1 MEGDKEITRTFL
13 HRIGIYPIISLA
25 VIFWG
30 MSYVWT
36 TIVFKYYHPIS
47 TIFLRLVISSA
58 LLVAYTLLS
67 GKAEKI
73 RKEDTWLILL
83 SALFN
88 PFLYFLFENYG
99 LKNSTPTISAVII
112 ATIPV
117 FVSIVGY
124 FLLKEKLSL
133 LNITGIIV
141 SFLGI
146 GIMLVNPDFSLN
158 SSLAGVLFLSGAVI
172 MAVIYTV
179 FLKRLAHKY
188 SALTIITYQNV
199 IGVIYFLPLFMFF
212 DFKYFITVRPNFELV
227 YSLLSLA
234 VFASTLA
241 FIFYTMSV
249 KKIGI
254 SRTSVFSNL
263 MPVVTAI
270 FSAIFISEI
279 FTATKITG
287 MAIVIIG
294 VMVTQVRK
302 RGSGVAGKLKI
313 EG

>member
-1 MEGDKEITRTFL
+1 MNKSFL
-13 HRIGIYPIISLA
+13 QRIGIYPLISLA

-47 TIFLRLVISSA
+47 TIFIRLVISSA
-58 LLVAYTLLS
+58 LLVAYTWFS

-73 RKEDTWLILL
+73 KRGDRWLLL
-83 SALFN
+83 ISALFN

-124 FLLKEKLSL
+124 FMLKENLSL
-133 LNITGIIV
+133 INIIGIIV

-158 SSLAGVLFLSGAVI
+158 SSWAGILFLSGAVI

-179 FLKRLAHKY
+179 LLKRLAHKY
-188 SALTIITYQNV
+188 SALTILTYQNI
-199 IGVIYFLPLFMFF
+199 IGVVYFLPLFLFF
-212 DFKYFITVRPNFELV
+212 DYKYFITVRPNFELV

-241 FIFYTMSV
+241 FIFYIMAV
-249 KKIGI
+249 RQIGV

-287 MAIVIIG
+287 MAIVIVG
-294 VMVTQVRK
+294 VMVAQVKK
-302 RGSGVAGKLKI
+302 RGSREAEKQGI
-313 EG
+313 

>member
-1 MEGDKEITRTFL
+1 MDKSFL
-13 HRIGIYPIISLA
+13 HRIGIYPLISLA

-47 TIFLRLVISSA
+47 IIFIRLVLSSA

-73 RKEDTWLILL
+73 RKEDTLLLVL

-124 FLLKEKLSL
+124 FLLKEKLSV
-133 LNITGIIV
+133 LNISGIIV

-158 SSLAGVLFLSGAVI
+158 SPVTGVLYLSVAVVV
-172 MAVIYTV
+172 AVIYTV
-179 FLKRLAHKY
+179 LLKRLAHKY
-188 SALTIITYQNV
+188 SAMTIVTYQNL
-199 IGVIYFLPLFMFF
+199 IGVVFFLPLFIFF
-212 DFKYFITVRPNFELV
+212 DYRYFVTVKPNFELIS
-227 YSLLSLA
+227 SLLYLSF
-234 VFASTLA
+234 FASTLA

-270 FSAIFISEI
+270 FSAIFISET
-279 FTATKITG
+279 FTANKITG
-287 MAIVIIG
+287 MAIVIGG
-294 VMVTQVRK
+294 VMVAQVR
-302 RGSGVAGKLKI
+302 RRRA
-313 EG
+313 

>member
-1 MEGDKEITRTFL
+1 MIKK
-13 HRIGIYPIISLA
+13 IGIYPLISLA

-36 TIVFKYYHPIS
+36 TIAFKYYHPIS
-47 TIFLRLVISSA
+47 IIFLRLVISSA
-58 LLVAYTLLS
+58 LLVAYTFLS

-73 RKEDTWLILL
+73 NKEDRWLLL
-83 SALFN
+83 ISALFN

-99 LKNSTPTISAVII
+99 LMNSTPTISAVII

-124 FLLKEKLSL
+124 FLLKENLSL
-133 LNITGIIV
+133 INIIGIIV

-158 SSLAGVLFLSGAVI
+158 SSWAGIIFLSGAVI

-179 FLKRLAHKY
+179 LLKRLAHKY
-188 SALTIITYQNV
+188 SALTIITCQNM
-199 IGVIYFLPLFMFF
+199 IGVVYFLPLFLFF
-212 DFKYFITVRPNFELV
+212 DYKYFITVRPNFELI

-241 FIFYTMSV
+241 FIFYIMSV
-249 KKIGI
+249 RQIGV
-254 SRTSVFSNL
+254 SRTSVFGNL

-279 FTATKITG
+279 FTPTKITG
-287 MAIVIIG
+287 MAVVIVG
-294 VMVTQVRK
+294 VMVAQVR
-302 RGSGVAGKLKI
+302 RRRA
-313 EG
+313 

>member
-1 MEGDKEITRTFL
+1 MNKSFL
-13 HRIGIYPIISLA
+13 QRIGIYPLISLA

-47 TIFLRLVISSA
+47 TIFIRLVISSA
-58 LLVAYTLLS
+58 LLVGYTFLS

-73 RKEDTWLILL
+73 KKEDRWLLL
-83 SALFN
+83 ISALFN

-124 FLLKEKLSL
+124 FMLKENLSL
-133 LNITGIIV
+133 INIIGILV

-158 SSLAGVLFLSGAVI
+158 SSWAGILFLSGAVV

-179 FLKRLAHKY
+179 LLKRLAHKY
-188 SALTIITYQNV
+188 SALTIITYQNM
-199 IGVIYFLPLFMFF
+199 IGVIYFLPLFLFF
-212 DFKYFITVRPNFELV
+212 DYKYFITVRPNFELV

-241 FIFYTMSV
+241 FISQKDRSQPYQRFFKPDACSYCDFFCYLYL
-249 KKIGI
+249 
-254 SRTSVFSNL
+254 RNL
-263 MPVVTAI
+263 HGDQDNRDGNRDCGGDGG
-270 FSAIFISEI
+270 
-279 FTATKITG
+279 TG
-287 MAIVIIG
+287 EKESIEAWRLGGMGAG
-294 VMVTQVRK
+294 K
-302 RGSGVAGKLKI
+302 RGSGK
-313 EG
+313 

>member
-1 MEGDKEITRTFL
+1 MYKSL
-13 HRIGIYPIISLA
+13 LQRIGIYPLISLA

-36 TIVFKYYHPIS
+36 VIVFKYYHPIS

-58 LLVAYTLLS
+58 LLVAYTFLS

-73 RKEDTWLILL
+73 RKEDTWLLLL
-83 SALFN
+83 SALLN

-124 FLLKEKLSL
+124 FLLKEYLSL
-133 LNITGIIV
+133 INIIGIIV

-158 SSLAGVLFLSGAVI
+158 SSWAGILYLSGAVV

-179 FLKRLAHKY
+179 FLKRLAFKY
-188 SALTIITYQNV
+188 SALTIITYQNL
-199 IGVIYFLPLFMFF
+199 IGVLYFLPLFIFF
-212 DFKYFITVRPNFELV
+212 DYKHFITVRPNVELV
-227 YSLLSLA
+227 YSLLALA

-254 SRTSVFSNL
+254 SRTSVFGNL
-263 MPVVTAI
+263 MPVVTAV

-279 FTATKITG
+279 FTATKILG
-287 MAIVIIG
+287 MAIVIVG
-294 VMVTQVRK
+294 VMVAQVR
-302 RGSGVAGKLKI
+302 RRRA
-313 EG
+313 

>member
-1 MEGDKEITRTFL
+1 MDKTFL
-13 HRIGIYPIISLA
+13 QRIGIYPLISLA

-36 TIVFKYYHPIS
+36 TIIFNYYHPIS
-47 TIFLRLVISSA
+47 IIFLRLIISSA
-58 LLVAYTLLS
+58 LLVAYTFLS

-73 RKEDTWLILL
+73 KKEDRLLLLI

-124 FLLKEKLSL
+124 FLLKEKLSW
-133 LNITGIIV
+133 LNITGIII

-158 SSLAGVLFLSGAVI
+158 SPIEGVLLLSAAVVI
-172 MAVIYTV
+172 SVIYTV

-188 SALTIITYQNV
+188 SALTIITYQNL
-199 IGVIYFLPLFMFF
+199 IGVVYFLPLFLFF
-212 DFKYFITVRPNFELV
+212 DFKYFITVRLNFEIV

-249 KKIGI
+249 KQIGV
-254 SRTSVFSNL
+254 SRTSVFGNL

-279 FTATKITG
+279 FTPTKITG
-287 MAIVIIG
+287 MAIVIAG
-294 VMVTQVRK
+294 VMVAQVKR
-302 RGSGVAGKLKI
+302 RGSREAGNLKI
-313 EG
+313 EI

>member
-1 MEGDKEITRTFL
+1 
-13 HRIGIYPIISLA
+13 
-25 VIFWG
+25 

-36 TIVFKYYHPIS
+36 TIVFKYYHPIT
-47 TIFLRLVISSA
+47 TIFIRLVISSI
-58 LLVAYTLLS
+58 LLVAYTFLS

-73 RKEDTWLILL
+73 RKKDRWLLLL

-117 FVSIVGY
+117 FVSIVAY
-124 FLLKEKLSL
+124 FMLKENLSL
-133 LNITGIIV
+133 INIIGIIV

-146 GIMLVNPDFSLN
+146 GIMIVNPDFSLN
-158 SSLAGVLFLSGAVI
+158 SSIAGVILLSGAVV

-179 FLKRLAHKY
+179 LLKRLAHKY
-188 SALTIITYQNV
+188 SALTILTYQNL
-199 IGVIYFLPLFMFF
+199 IGVVYFLPLFLFF
-212 DFKYFITVRPNFELV
+212 DYKYFITVRPNGELI
-227 YSLLSLA
+227 YSLLCLA

-241 FIFYTMSV
+241 FIFYIMSV
-249 KKIGI
+249 KKIGV

-263 MPVVTAI
+263 MPVVTAV

-287 MAIVIIG
+287 MAIVIVG
-294 VMVTQVRK
+294 VMVAQVKK
-302 RGSGVAGKLKI
+302 RA
-313 EG
+313 

>member
-1 MEGDKEITRTFL
+1 MDKSFL
-13 HRIGIYPIISLA
+13 QRIGIYPIISLA

-36 TIVFKYYHPIS
+36 TIVFKYYHPIT
-47 TIFLRLVISSA
+47 TIFIRLVISSI
-58 LLVAYTLLS
+58 LLVAYTFLS

-73 RKEDTWLILL
+73 RKKDRWLLLL

-117 FVSIVGY
+117 FVSIVAY
-124 FLLKEKLSL
+124 FMLKENLSL
-133 LNITGIIV
+133 INIIGIIV

-146 GIMLVNPDFSLN
+146 GIMIVNPDFSLN
-158 SSLAGVLFLSGAVI
+158 SPIAGVILLSGAVV

-179 FLKRLAHKY
+179 LLKRLAHKY
-188 SALTIITYQNV
+188 SALTILTYQNL
-199 IGVIYFLPLFMFF
+199 IGVVYFLPLFLFF
-212 DFKYFITVRPNFELV
+212 DYKYFITVRPNGELI
-227 YSLLSLA
+227 YSLLCLA

-241 FIFYTMSV
+241 FIFYIMSV
-249 KKIGI
+249 KKIGV

-263 MPVVTAI
+263 MPVVTAV

-287 MAIVIIG
+287 MAIVIVG
-294 VMVTQVRK
+294 VMVAQVKK
-302 RGSGVAGKLKI
+302 RA
-313 EG
+313 

>member
-1 MEGDKEITRTFL
+1 MNRSFL
-13 HRIGIYPIISLA
+13 QRIGIYPLISLA

-36 TIVFKYYHPIS
+36 TIVFKYYHPIT
-47 TIFLRLVISSA
+47 TIFIRLVISSI
-58 LLVAYTLLS
+58 LLVAYTFLS

-73 RKEDTWLILL
+73 RKKDRWLLLL

-117 FVSIVGY
+117 FVSIVAY
-124 FLLKEKLSL
+124 FMLKENLSL
-133 LNITGIIV
+133 INIIGIIV

-146 GIMLVNPDFSLN
+146 GIMIVNPDFSLN
-158 SSLAGVLFLSGAVI
+158 SPIAGVILLSGAVV

-179 FLKRLAHKY
+179 LLKRLAHKY
-188 SALTIITYQNV
+188 SALTILTYQNL
-199 IGVIYFLPLFMFF
+199 IGVVYFLPLFLFF
-212 DFKYFITVRPNFELV
+212 DYKYFITVRPNGELI
-227 YSLLSLA
+227 YSLLCLA

-241 FIFYTMSV
+241 FIFYIMSV
-249 KKIGI
+249 KKIGV

-263 MPVVTAI
+263 MPVVTAV

-287 MAIVIIG
+287 MAIVIVG
-294 VMVTQVRK
+294 VMVAQVKK
-302 RGSGVAGKLKI
+302 RA
-313 EG
+313 

>member
-1 MEGDKEITRTFL
+1 MIKK
-13 HRIGIYPIISLA
+13 IGIYPLISLA

-47 TIFLRLVISSA
+47 IIFLRLVISSA
-58 LLVAYTLLS
+58 LLVAFILIS
-67 GKAEKI
+67 KKAEKI
-73 RKEDTWLILL
+73 RKEDTWLFLL

-124 FLLKEKLSL
+124 FLLKENLSL
-133 LNITGIIV
+133 LNITGIII
-141 SFLGI
+141 SFIGI

-158 SSLAGVLFLSGAVI
+158 SPIAGVLFLSGAVV
-172 MAVIYTV
+172 MAVIYTI

-188 SALTIITYQNV
+188 SALTIITYQNL
-199 IGVIYFLPLFMFF
+199 IGVVLFLPLFIFF

-227 YSLLSLA
+227 SSLLSLA

-241 FIFYTMSV
+241 FIFYIMSV
-249 KKIGI
+249 KKIGV

-279 FTATKITG
+279 FTATKIAG
-287 MAIVIIG
+287 MAIVIAG
-294 VMVTQVRK
+294 VMVAQVK
-302 RGSGVAGKLKI
+302 KKV
-313 EG
+313 

>member
-1 MEGDKEITRTFL
+1 MNKSFL
-13 HRIGIYPIISLA
+13 QRIGIYPLISLT

-47 TIFLRLVISSA
+47 TIFIRLVISSA
-58 LLVAYTLLS
+58 LLVAYTWFS

-73 RKEDTWLILL
+73 KKEDRWLLL
-83 SALFN
+83 ISALFN

-124 FLLKEKLSL
+124 FLLKEYLSL
-133 LNITGIIV
+133 INIIGIIV

-158 SSLAGVLFLSGAVI
+158 SSWAGILYLSGAVV

-179 FLKRLAHKY
+179 FLKRLAFKY
-188 SALTIITYQNV
+188 SALTIITYQNL
-199 IGVIYFLPLFMFF
+199 IGVLYFLPLFIFF
-212 DFKYFITVRPNFELV
+212 DYKHFITVRPNVELV
-227 YSLLSLA
+227 YSLLALA

-254 SRTSVFSNL
+254 SRTSVFGNL
-263 MPVVTAI
+263 MPVVTAV

-279 FTATKITG
+279 FTATKILG
-287 MAIVIIG
+287 MAIVIVG
-294 VMVTQVRK
+294 VMVAQVR
-302 RGSGVAGKLKI
+302 RRRA
-313 EG
+313 

>member
-1 MEGDKEITRTFL
+1 MIKK
-13 HRIGIYPIISLA
+13 IGIYPLISLA

-47 TIFLRLVISSA
+47 IIFLRLFISTA
-58 LLVAYTLLS
+58 LLVAYTFLS

-73 RKEDTWLILL
+73 RKEDTWLLLL

-117 FVSIVGY
+117 FVSIVWY

-133 LNITGIIV
+133 INIIGIIV

-146 GIMLVNPDFSLN
+146 SIMLVNPDFSLN
-158 SSLAGVLFLSGAVI
+158 SSMVGVLFLSGAVI

-179 FLKRLAHKY
+179 LLKRLANKY
-188 SALTIITYQNV
+188 SALTIITYQNM
-199 IGVIYFLPLFMFF
+199 IGVIYFLPLFLFF
-212 DFKYFITVRPNFELV
+212 DFKYFITVRPNSELV

-234 VFASTLA
+234 FFASTLA

-254 SRTSVFSNL
+254 SRTSVFGNL

-279 FTATKITG
+279 FTITKIIG
-287 MAIVIIG
+287 MAIVIAG
-294 VMVTQVRK
+294 VMVTQVKK
-302 RGSGVAGKLKI
+302 RG
-313 EG
+313 

>member
-1 MEGDKEITRTFL
+1 MNRSFL
-13 HRIGIYPIISLA
+13 QRIGIYPIISLA

-36 TIVFKYYHPIS
+36 TIVFKYYHPIT
-47 TIFLRLVISSA
+47 TIFIRLVISSI
-58 LLVAYTLLS
+58 LLVAYTFLS

-73 RKEDTWLILL
+73 RKKDRWLLLL

-117 FVSIVGY
+117 FVSIVAY
-124 FLLKEKLSL
+124 FMLKENLSL
-133 LNITGIIV
+133 INIIGIIV

-146 GIMLVNPDFSLN
+146 GIMIVNPDFSLN
-158 SSLAGVLFLSGAVI
+158 SPIAGVILLSGAVV

-179 FLKRLAHKY
+179 LLKRLAHKY
-188 SALTIITYQNV
+188 SALTILTYQNL
-199 IGVIYFLPLFMFF
+199 IGVVYFLPLFLFF
-212 DFKYFITVRPNFELV
+212 DYKYFITVRPNGELI
-227 YSLLSLA
+227 YSLLCLA

-241 FIFYTMSV
+241 FIFYIMSV
-249 KKIGI
+249 KKIGV

-263 MPVVTAI
+263 MPVVTAV

-287 MAIVIIG
+287 MAIVIVG
-294 VMVTQVRK
+294 VMVAQVKK
-302 RGSGVAGKLKI
+302 RA
-313 EG
+313 

>member
-1 MEGDKEITRTFL
+1 MNKYFL
-13 HRIGIYPIISLA
+13 QRIGIYPLISLA

-47 TIFLRLVISSA
+47 TIFIRLVISSI
-58 LLVAYTLLS
+58 LLIAYTSLS

-73 RKEDTWLILL
+73 KKEDRWLILI

-117 FVSIVGY
+117 FVSVVGY
-124 FLLKEKLSL
+124 FLLKENLSL
-133 LNITGIIV
+133 INIIGIIV

-158 SSLAGVLFLSGAVI
+158 SPIKGVLFLSGAVV

-179 FLKRLAHKY
+179 LLKRLAYKY
-188 SALTIITYQNV
+188 SPLTIITYQNI
-199 IGVIYFLPLFMFF
+199 IGVVYFLPMFLFF
-212 DFKYFITVRPNFELV
+212 DYKYFITVRPNLELV
-227 YSLLSLA
+227 SSLLSLA
-234 VFASTLA
+234 LFASTLA
-241 FIFYTMSV
+241 FIFYIMSV
-249 KKIGI
+249 RQIGV

-279 FTATKITG
+279 FTPTKITG
-287 MAIVIIG
+287 MAIVIVG
-294 VMVTQVRK
+294 VMVAQVRRRK
-302 RGSGVAGKLKI
+302 A
-313 EG
+313 

>member
-1 MEGDKEITRTFL
+1 MNRSFL
-13 HRIGIYPIISLA
+13 QRIGIYPIISLA

-36 TIVFKYYHPIS
+36 TIVFKYYHPIT
-47 TIFLRLVISSA
+47 TIFIRLVISSI
-58 LLVAYTLLS
+58 LLVAYTFLS

-73 RKEDTWLILL
+73 RKKDRWLLLL

-117 FVSIVGY
+117 FVSIVAY
-124 FLLKEKLSL
+124 FMLKENLSL
-133 LNITGIIV
+133 INIIGIIV

-146 GIMLVNPDFSLN
+146 GIMIVNPDFSLN
-158 SSLAGVLFLSGAVI
+158 SSIAGVILLSGAVV

-179 FLKRLAHKY
+179 LLKRLAHKY
-188 SALTIITYQNV
+188 SALTILTYQNL
-199 IGVIYFLPLFMFF
+199 IGVVYFLPLFLFF
-212 DFKYFITVRPNFELV
+212 DYKYFITVRPNGELI
-227 YSLLSLA
+227 YSLLCLA

-241 FIFYTMSV
+241 FIFYIMSV
-249 KKIGI
+249 KKIGV

-263 MPVVTAI
+263 MPVVTAV

-287 MAIVIIG
+287 MAIVIVG
-294 VMVTQVRK
+294 VMVAQVKK
-302 RGSGVAGKLKI
+302 RA
-313 EG
+313 